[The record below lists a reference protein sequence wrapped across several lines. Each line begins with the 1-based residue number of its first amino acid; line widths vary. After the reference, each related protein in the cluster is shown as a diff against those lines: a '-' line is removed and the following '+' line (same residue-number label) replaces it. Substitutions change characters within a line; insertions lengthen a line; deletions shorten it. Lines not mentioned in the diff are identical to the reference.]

1 MVGWWLETGIYSK
14 MESDVW
20 LKKMKYKNWTTEWK
34 RPTTNPKES
43 LELGHVL
50 PIFIIFGALIIFS
63 VVVFWLELLNQRH
76 RRMRHKVDVITTH
89 MFSAAVFGLEL
100 LNQRY
105 RRMRQK
111 ADVIT
116 THIERRMEDT
126 QATVRAFIE
135 QTLQA
140 VCQKLLKA

>member
-1 MVGWWLETGIYSK
+1 MVGWWQETGIYSK

-20 LKKMKYKNWTTEWK
+20 LTKMKYKNWTSEWK
-34 RPTTNPKES
+34 RPTTNQKES

-50 PIFIIFGALIIFS
+50 PIFIIFGTSIIFS
-63 VVVFWLELLNQRH
+63 AV
-76 RRMRHKVDVITTH
+76 
-89 MFSAAVFGLEL
+89 VFGLEL

-111 ADVIT
+111 AGVIT
-116 THIERRMEDT
+116 THIERRLEET
-126 QATVRAFIE
+126 HATVRAFIE
-135 QTLQA
+135 QSLQI